1 MVRKST
7 RKSKAQRGG
16 DWGDFTNWLKQN
28 KVISKAG
35 RALGGMIPGIGGTI
49 ASGVGNFADQYGY
62 GKKRRAPR
70 RLTMRG
76 GAGTP
81 NSRNV
86 NSNDFGGVK
95 F

>member
-7 RKSKAQRGG
+7 KKSKAQRGEG
-16 DWGDFTNWLKQN
+16 WSDFTNWLKDN

-35 RALGGMIPGIGGTI
+35 RALGGMIPGVGGKI
-49 ASGVGNFADQYGY
+49 ASGVGNFAEQYGY
-62 GKKRRAPR
+62 GKKKRAPR